1 MLNLIRFIARY
12 HFFFLFLLLEAISL
26 TLYFSYNYFP
36 QAYYFRMA
44 TSVNGTIRSRVAA
57 VTEYLSLKKANRE
70 LAIENAIL
78 RSRGNDAFLK
88 VDTHS
93 SWRRDTLFL
102 QRYKYT
108 PARVIANSTGLRNNF
123 IMIDKGSFSGI
134 KPDMG
139 VIGPQGVVGIVVAV
153 SEHFA
158 SVMPLLHSASTISVK
173 LKKNNELASV
183 IWEGGNPGKASLISL
198 SSQVK
203 INKGDTVITSGYSLI
218 FPEGIMVGTIDEF
231 EMNPDDIYYSATIR
245 LSTRFSSLSYVYV
258 VQNLLKDE
266 QQALVEKQKQ
276 ITPPNK

>member
-1 MLNLIRFIARY
+1 MYNLIRFIIRY
-12 HFFFLFLLLEAISL
+12 HFFFLFLLLEVLSL

-44 TSVNGTIRSRVAA
+44 TAVHGTVRSKVAA
-57 VTEYLSLKKANRE
+57 VSQYLSLKKANQS

-78 RSRGNDAFLK
+78 RSNSKEAFLK

-93 SWRRDTLFL
+93 FWHRDTLYLRHF
-102 QRYKYT
+102 KYT

-134 KPDMG
+134 QPDMG
-139 VIGPQGVVGIVVAV
+139 VICPQGIVGIVVAV

-158 SVMPLLHSASTISVK
+158 SVMPLIHSASTISVK

-183 IWEGGNPGKASLISL
+183 IWEGGNPEKASLISL

-203 INKGDTVITSGYSLI
+203 ISKGDTVISSGYSLI

-231 EMNPDDIYYSATIR
+231 EMNPDDVYYSVSIK

-258 VQNLLKDE
+258 IQNLLKDE
-266 QQALVEKQKQ
+266 QKALFEKQKQ
-276 ITPPNK
+276 ITPSK